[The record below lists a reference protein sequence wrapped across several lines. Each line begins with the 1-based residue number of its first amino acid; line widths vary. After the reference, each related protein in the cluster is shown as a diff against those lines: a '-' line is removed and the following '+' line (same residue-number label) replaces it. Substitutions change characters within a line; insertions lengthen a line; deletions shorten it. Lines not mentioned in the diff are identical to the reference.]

1 MTILIGTG
9 IVVGLIMLLYFL
21 KSKKPLRTA
30 FKSMFSGGVSLVL
43 ASYFGYLI
51 NIKLTLSFFT
61 TIIALVLGAP
71 GVIIMIIGKLILV

>member
-1 MTILIGTG
+1 
-9 IVVGLIMLLYFL
+9 
-21 KSKKPLRTA
+21 
-30 FKSMFSGGVSLVL
+30 MFSGGVSLVL

-71 GVIIMIIGKLILV
+71 GVILMIIGKLILV